1 MGRALLIAALVTT
14 HEKFSGRNHDTNWF
28 DESFGS
34 LLARCG
40 ALGVGRWN
48 HGAVLFLHIVG

>member
-1 MGRALLIAALVTT
+1 MGGALLIAALVRT
-14 HEKFSGRNHDTNWF
+14 HEKFAGRNHNTKRF
-28 DESFGS
+28 DKSFGS